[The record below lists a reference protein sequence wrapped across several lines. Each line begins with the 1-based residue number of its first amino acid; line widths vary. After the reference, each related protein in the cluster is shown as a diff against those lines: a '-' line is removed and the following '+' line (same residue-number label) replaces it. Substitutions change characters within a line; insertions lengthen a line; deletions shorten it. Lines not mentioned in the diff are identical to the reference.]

1 MLAAAPSS
9 SFGITLNHL
18 GLMASRGTPP
28 VNRGRIPPRQDGDRI
43 NKFNNPNKTTFPKAK
58 SPNKYRNWIGYYTYT
73 QFILDHG
80 RDLRPVGKQY
90 VPLSINSSDCPY
102 HAEDT
107 AGGTFDFPP
116 REQPTHAARRALIA
130 AIEVVRDRNS
140 SLPDANQGDQVSVIS
155 FDTLSGAGPV
165 VEQPLTANFKEAM
178 QSCTQLQAAG
188 DKGATTATEAGLELA
203 RKHLAAKDDGGM
215 GRDFTNKIVVLL
227 TDGVPNLYSSA
238 ESTINA
244 FIAEHPSVNFYN
256 NGAYWYD
263 AALMQASIMQQQ
275 RWDVYP
281 VGVGLG
287 TDYDFMDRLAR
298 MGNTATDSGQSARG
312 SGNPAEYEQKLTEI
326 FEEII
331 TNPRA
336 RLVQ

>member
-1 MLAAAPSS
+1 
-9 SFGITLNHL
+9 
-18 GLMASRGTPP
+18 
-28 VNRGRIPPRQDGDRI
+28 
-43 NKFNNPNKTTFPKAK
+43 
-58 SPNKYRNWIGYYTYT
+58 
-73 QFILDHG
+73 
-80 RDLRPVGKQY
+80 
-90 VPLSINSSDCPY
+90 
-102 HAEDT
+102 
-107 AGGTFDFPP
+107 
-116 REQPTHAARRALIA
+116 
-130 AIEVVRDRNS
+130 
-140 SLPDANQGDQVSVIS
+140 
-155 FDTLSGAGPV
+155 
-165 VEQPLTANFKEAM
+165 
-178 QSCTQLQAAG
+178 
-188 DKGATTATEAGLELA
+188 
-203 RKHLAAKDDGGM
+203 M